1 MPRKKKIMIED
12 DSHLPMKERI
22 MRRLEKL
29 IGYEFDTHYKHLD
42 KFYEVLGDICGEIEY
57 SIEQTQL
64 GDTLYLEMTCDNKI
78 YSVLLP
84 LNYIIAD
91 IGEIDEEEYPDDIEE
106 WTSG

>member
-1 MPRKKKIMIED
+1 MIED
-12 DSHLPMKERI
+12 DSHLPMKKRI
-22 MRRLEKL
+22 EKRLEKL

-84 LNYIIAD
+84 LNYIITD
-91 IGEIDEEEYPDDIEE
+91 VGEIDEIEDLSDIEE
-106 WTSG
+106 WTN